1 MRTLPRPWPKPK
13 LRPLP
18 LKTRRSDRVTLVL
31 DLDETLIHSEAEAI
45 SDADDRLEFVLGAEK
60 LQIYVRHRP
69 KVREFLRRANQLFEV
84 VLFTASLKEYAD
96 CLLKSLDPGRRLLKH
111 RYYRDSC
118 SEINGVYVKDLS
130 ALGRGLKQV
139 VIVDNSLPA
148 FGYHL
153 DNGILIQSWYE
164 DKEDRAL
171 DQLWD
176 FLEGELATAED
187 VRLVL
192 RRVFSLSHL
201 LLQ

>member
-1 MRTLPRPWPKPK
+1 
-13 LRPLP
+13 
-18 LKTRRSDRVTLVL
+18 
-31 DLDETLIHSEAEAI
+31 
-45 SDADDRLEFVLGAEK
+45 
-60 LQIYVRHRP
+60 
-69 KVREFLRRANQLFEV
+69 
-84 VLFTASLKEYAD
+84 
-96 CLLKSLDPGRRLLKH
+96 
-111 RYYRDSC
+111 
-118 SEINGVYVKDLS
+118 
-130 ALGRGLKQV
+130 
-139 VIVDNSLPA
+139 
-148 FGYHL
+148 L